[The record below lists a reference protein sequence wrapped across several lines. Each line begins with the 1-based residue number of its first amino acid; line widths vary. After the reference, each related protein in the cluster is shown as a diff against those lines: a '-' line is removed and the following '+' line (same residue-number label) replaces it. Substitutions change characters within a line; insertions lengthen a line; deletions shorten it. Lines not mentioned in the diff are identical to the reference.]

1 MLTKKRKRNN
11 FKISKFNM
19 HMVLTIGIIGKP
31 SSGKTTFLNAA
42 CLTHAKVSEI
52 PFTTIDPNIGVAY
65 VKTKCVCKELNV
77 IDNPKNSICIDGVRF
92 IPINLIDVAGLVP
105 DAHKGKGL
113 GNKFLND
120 LIKADVLL
128 HIVDITGSLD
138 KSGKLVSMGENDP
151 YEDILFLENEINL
164 WFKEILEREDWT
176 KFTKTI
182 TTEKRKVVESLFERL
197 SGVKINKQQIIQSL
211 RNSNLESKN
220 PSTWTDLDLLEF
232 SKTLRRIAKPI
243 LIIAN
248 KIDKEISDNNL
259 KEIKKKYTDPII
271 PCSAL
276 AEHFLRKYHED
287 KVINYIRGS
296 NNFEI
301 IDSDKLNSNELDM
314 LKKIKIKILNQYG
327 STGIQ
332 DALDHASFSMA
343 NQICVYPVSDV
354 NNYADNNDN
363 ILPDAFL
370 VEKGTLLRDFVREKI
385 HTELAENFIF
395 GIDAKTK
402 KRLGENYEL
411 MDGDVVKIVTSRS
424 K

>member
-1 MLTKKRKRNN
+1 MTL
-11 FKISKFNM
+11 S
-19 HMVLTIGIIGKP
+19 IGIIGKP

-52 PFTTIDPNIGVAY
+52 PFTTIEPNKGVAY
-65 VKTKCVCKELNV
+65 VRSKCVCKELDV
-77 IDNPKNSICIDGVRF
+77 IDNPQNSICIDGTRF

-120 LIKADVLL
+120 LIKADILL

-138 KSGKLVSMGENDP
+138 KTGKLISVGENDP
-151 YEDILFLENEINL
+151 YDDILFLENEINL

-176 KFTKTI
+176 KFTKGI
-182 TTEKRKVVESLFERL
+182 LTEKRKVVEALYDRL
-197 SGVKINKQQIIQSL
+197 SGVKINKRQIILSL
-211 RNSNLESKN
+211 RNSNLESKS
-220 PSTWTDLDLLEF
+220 PSSWTELELLEF
-232 SKTLRRIAKPI
+232 VKSLRRIAKPI
-243 LIIAN
+243 LILAN
-248 KIDKEISDNNL
+248 KIDKDISIKNL
-259 KEIKKKYTDPII
+259 EELKNKYEDPII

-287 KVINYIRGS
+287 KIINYVPGL
-296 NNFEI
+296 NDFKI
-301 IDSDKLNSNELDM
+301 INEDKLKEKELDM
-314 LKKIKIKILNQYG
+314 LKKIKIKILDLYG
-327 STGIQ
+327 GTGIQ
-332 DALDHASFSMA
+332 KALDYASFSIA

-354 NNYADNNDN
+354 NTYSDNKNN

-370 VEKGTLLRDFVREKI
+370 IEKGTLLRDFVREEI
-385 HTELAENFIF
+385 HSELAANFMF

-411 MDGDVVKIVTSRS
+411 KDRDIIRIVTSKS
-424 K
+424 

>member
-1 MLTKKRKRNN
+1 
-11 FKISKFNM
+11 
-19 HMVLTIGIIGKP
+19 MVLTIGIIGKP

-52 PFTTIDPNIGVAY
+52 PFTTIEPNVGVAY
-65 VKTKCVCKELNV
+65 VKTTCVCKELDV

-120 LIKADVLL
+120 LVKADVLL

-151 YEDILFLENEINL
+151 YEDIVFLENEINL
-164 WFKEILEREDWT
+164 WFKEIIEREDWT
-176 KFTKTI
+176 KFTKAI
-182 TTEKRKVVESLFERL
+182 LTEKRKVLESLYDRL
-197 SGVKINKQQIIQSL
+197 SGIKISKLQILQSL
-211 RNSNLESKN
+211 KKSNLATRS
-220 PSTWTDLDLLEF
+220 PSQWTELELLEF

-259 KEIKKKYTDPII
+259 QELKKKYDYPII

-276 AEHFLRKYHED
+276 AEHFLRKYHEN
-287 KVINYIRGS
+287 KIIKYIPGS
-296 NNFEI
+296 NDFKI
-301 IDSDKLNSNELDM
+301 IDKSKLNANELEM
-314 LKKIKIKILNQYG
+314 LEKIKSKILNVYNN
-327 STGIQ
+327 TGIQ
-332 DALDHASFSMA
+332 SALDYASFTMA
-343 NQICVYPVSDV
+343 NQICVYPVSDINTYSDNK
-354 NNYADNNDN
+354 NNV
-363 ILPDAFL
+363 LPDVFL
-370 VEKGTLLRDFVREKI
+370 VEKGTLLRDFVRDKI
-385 HTELAENFIF
+385 HTELAENFMF

-411 MDGDVVKIVTSRS
+411 QNGDIVKIVTARS

>member
-1 MLTKKRKRNN
+1 MTL
-11 FKISKFNM
+11 S
-19 HMVLTIGIIGKP
+19 IGIIGKP

-52 PFTTIDPNIGVAY
+52 PFTTIEPNKGVAY
-65 VKTKCVCKELNV
+65 VRSKCVCKELDV
-77 IDNPKNSICIDGVRF
+77 IDNPQNSICIDGTRF

-120 LIKADVLL
+120 LIKADILL

-138 KSGKLVSMGENDP
+138 KTGKLISVGENDP
-151 YEDILFLENEINL
+151 YDDILFLENEINL

-176 KFTKTI
+176 KFTKGI
-182 TTEKRKVVESLFERL
+182 LTEKRKVVEALYDRL
-197 SGVKINKQQIIQSL
+197 SGVKINKRQIILSL
-211 RNSNLESKN
+211 KISNLEGKS
-220 PSTWTDLDLLEF
+220 PSRWTELEF
-232 SKTLRRIAKPI
+232 LEFVKSLRRIAKPI
-243 LIIAN
+243 LILAN
-248 KIDKEISDNNL
+248 KIDKDISVKNL
-259 KEIKKKYTDPII
+259 EELKNKYEDPII

-287 KVINYIRGS
+287 KIINYVPGL
-296 NNFEI
+296 NDFKI
-301 IDSDKLNSNELDM
+301 INEDKLKEKELDM
-314 LKKIKIKILNQYG
+314 LKKIKIKILDLYG
-327 STGIQ
+327 GTGIQ
-332 DALDHASFSMA
+332 KALDYASFSIA

-354 NNYADNNDN
+354 NTYSDNKNN

-370 VEKGTLLRDFVREKI
+370 IEKGTLLRDFVREKI
-385 HTELAENFIF
+385 HSELAANFMF

-411 MDGDVVKIVTSRS
+411 KDRDIIRIVTSKS
-424 K
+424 